1 MRVVGVCVAQN
12 KPGRKRGRRVRVGEE
27 EEEERPG
34 RKAGEGSRDGWRW
47 GFKREGNT
55 TQRPGVPLPPRSW
68 GGAEGGTA
76 HPGNGLNPD
85 FLGGLQDAGGGCWV
99 PRMLST
105 HPDGMQDACVWAQD
119 GARLGGGAGITQH
132 PTASSCSRGGKA
144 PPRQQDP
151 ATSRGNGAVANSRR
165 QRAIRSVASKRAC
178 CLGGVELLGSLPF

>member
-1 MRVVGVCVAQN
+1 MAQN
-12 KPGRKRGRRVRVGEE
+12 KPGRKRSRRVRVGEEE

-55 TQRPGVPLPPRSW
+55 TQRPGVPLPPHSW

-76 HPGNGLNPD
+76 HPGNRLNPEI
-85 FLGGLQDAGGGCWV
+85 LGGLQDAGGGAGYRGCSA
-99 PRMLST
+99 PILMRCRMRVSGCRMVL
-105 HPDGMQDACVWAQD
+105 GL
-119 GARLGGGAGITQH
+119 LGGGITQH

-151 ATSRGNGAVANSRR
+151 ATGRGNGAVANSRR